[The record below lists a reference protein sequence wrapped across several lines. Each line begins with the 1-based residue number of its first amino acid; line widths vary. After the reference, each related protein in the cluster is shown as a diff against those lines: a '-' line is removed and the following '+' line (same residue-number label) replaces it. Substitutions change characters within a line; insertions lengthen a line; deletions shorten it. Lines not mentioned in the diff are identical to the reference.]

1 MYFRDCTLSREEKV
15 SLQTT
20 KNQNWIKIPYVHSLN
35 KLKEISQNC
44 QLEEELS
51 STLFKKTIRQMIQL
65 GGDTDTN
72 ACILG
77 GLLGSIV
84 GFSELPKEYVQKMM
98 KISMKKQESKT
109 KRPAYF
115 EPKMGFVNLIKL
127 FLKFLRLN

>member
-1 MYFRDCTLSREEKV
+1 
-15 SLQTT
+15 
-20 KNQNWIKIPYVHSLN
+20 
-35 KLKEISQNC
+35 
-44 QLEEELS
+44 
-51 STLFKKTIRQMIQL
+51 MIQL